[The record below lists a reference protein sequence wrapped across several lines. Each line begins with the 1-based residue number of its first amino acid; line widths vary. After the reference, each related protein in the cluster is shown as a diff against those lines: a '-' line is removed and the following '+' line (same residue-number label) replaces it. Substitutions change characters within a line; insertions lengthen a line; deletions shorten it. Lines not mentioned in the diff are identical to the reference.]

1 MMNQKRLPIV
11 LGALTILLVTV
22 FILSLNMGVVKIAPL
37 DVLRTL
43 FGQGTEK
50 QNLVLFDFRLP
61 GMIIALV
68 IGAGLG
74 VSGAILQGVAQNDL
88 ADPGILGINTG
99 AGFAVILYIFF
110 FQESMARV
118 TGFGLYILPVFALL
132 GAFVAAI
139 LVYVLAWK
147 KGVNPVRL
155 ILVGIGINAGFSA
168 ALIIFQVKMNPQ
180 DFNQALVW
188 LAGDI
193 WMSNWNLVFAVVP
206 IIILMILYTIYKSS
220 TLNILNLGD
229 QMSIGLGA
237 AVEKERRTLLLLA
250 VGLAGLCVAA
260 GGGIAFLGLVA
271 PHIARRLIGPRH
283 EQMLPVAALTGAL
296 FLLAADTIGKNIIAP
311 AEIPV
316 GIVVSIVSTPYFIYL
331 LMKTQ

>member
-1 MMNQKRLPIV
+1 MNQKRLPIV
-11 LGALTILLVTV
+11 IGALIILLITV

-37 DVLRTL
+37 DVLRTF

-74 VSGAILQGVAQNDL
+74 ISGAILQGVAQNDL

-118 TGFGLYILPVFALL
+118 TGIGLYILPVFALV

-155 ILVGIGINAGFSA
+155 ILVGIGVNAGFSA

-193 WMSNWNLVFAVVP
+193 WMSNWNLVLAVVP
-206 IIILMILYTIYKSS
+206 IIILMMLYTIYKSS